1 MLKKDF
7 KIIMEC
13 YEMVKK
19 LIGKKLKS
27 SRLKRDKTIQK
38 LSEISLV
45 SSNMISRIE
54 RGLTI
59 PSVEILMKLADALG
73 LSLSYFIEEAEK
85 GSTVIFT
92 PSGQG
97 KPIFFFEDKHQ
108 IVSLT
113 QGLRDPGFSVF
124 VDTLEPFCDSG
135 EGGMMHT
142 GEEFA
147 MVLEGGLDF
156 LIEGEKFH
164 LEKGDSIGFKASM
177 LHSWKNKTNQ
187 QVKILWI
194 VSPPPNV

>member
-1 MLKKDF
+1 
-7 KIIMEC
+7 
-13 YEMVKK
+13 MVKK
-19 LIGKKLKS
+19 LIGRKLKS
-27 SRLKRDKTIQK
+27 SRLKRDKTIQN
-38 LSEISLV
+38 LAEMSQV

-73 LSLSYFIEEAEK
+73 LSLSYFVEEAEK
-85 GSTVIFT
+85 GNNIVFT
-92 PSGQG
+92 PVGQG
-97 KPIFFFEDKHQ
+97 EEIFFFEDKHH

-135 EGGMMHT
+135 EGGMVHT

-147 MVLEGGLDF
+147 TVLEGSLDF
-156 LIEGEKFH
+156 IIEGEEFH
-164 LEKGDSIGFKASM
+164 LDKGDSISFKAS
-177 LHSWKNKTNQ
+177 LPHSWRNVNSEQTK
-187 QVKILWI
+187 VLWI